1 MRQPK
6 LIDYILLTTLSL
18 IWASAFFNIKIATY
32 SFGPVTIAFLRVFF
46 GAIPVLLLCYYK
58 NIKIEAFSKD
68 WHWFAMIGFIN
79 LVAPFFLIAYGV
91 KSVQSNLAAILMST
105 TPLSST
111 VLGHFFTKN
120 EKFNLIKTFGILIGF
135 SGIVFLFSDNI
146 LIDENNFTS
155 ALLILL
161 GSTCYVVG
169 GVLTLK
175 ISKKKNENVTGS
187 ILIWAIIYVRAFGL
201 GPFAGLLSI
210 FTADVG
216 TLGKLFSEATDNAD
230 KKQIEG
236 ITATGSNKSSII
248 RYGLIPQIFPIFIS
262 QSLYFFE
269 SNTRSAVILGVV
281 GAGGIGLQLTER
293 MKAQYW
299 DQTLFIIVLILIMV
313 AIIDSISRAIRKR
326 IIYE

>member
-1 MRQPK
+1 MKQPN
-6 LIDYILLTTLSL
+6 LLDYFLLTILAL

-58 NIKIEAFSKD
+58 KIKIEAFSKD
-68 WHWFAMIGFIN
+68 WYWFASIGFIN

-111 VLGHFFTKN
+111 ILGHFYTKN
-120 EKFNLIKTFGILIGF
+120 EKFNFLKTMGILIGF
-135 SGIVFLFSDNI
+135 SGIVYLFSDNL
-146 LIDENNFTS
+146 LIDENNFNS

-187 ILIWAIIYVRAFGL
+187 ILIWATIILIPLVGFIEQPWNLKPRIDSTISVIYLGL
-201 GPFAGLLSI
+201 VSTGIAWLLRFRI
-210 FTADVG
+210 
-216 TLGKLFSEATDNAD
+216 LIKN
-230 KKQIEG
+230 
-236 ITATGSNKSSII
+236 
-248 RYGLIPQIFPIFIS
+248 GLIFQSQVSYLIPIFGTILSYIFLKELITFKVFIS
-262 QSLYFFE
+262 LIAVVIGIYF
-269 SNTRSAVILGVV
+269 VK
-281 GAGGIGLQLTER
+281 
-293 MKAQYW
+293 KA
-299 DQTLFIIVLILIMV
+299 
-313 AIIDSISRAIRKR
+313 R
-326 IIYE
+326 

>member
-6 LIDYILLTTLSL
+6 LLDYLLLVLLAL

-58 NIKIEAFSKD
+58 DIKIEAFSKD
-68 WHWFAMIGFIN
+68 WYWFAMIGFIN

-111 VLGHFFTKN
+111 VLGHFYTKN
-120 EKFNLIKTFGILIGF
+120 EKFNFIKTFGILIGF
-135 SGIVFLFSDNI
+135 SGILYLFSDNL
-146 LIDENNFTS
+146 LIDDNNFFS
-155 ALLILL
+155 AILILL

-187 ILIWAIIYVRAFGL
+187 ILIWAIIILIPLASFIEQPWNVSPRLDSTISVIYLGL
-201 GPFAGLLSI
+201 VSTGIAWLLRFRI
-210 FTADVG
+210 LV
-216 TLGKLFSEATDNAD
+216 N
-230 KKQIEG
+230 
-236 ITATGSNKSSII
+236 N
-248 RYGLIPQIFPIFIS
+248 GLIFQSQVSYLIPIFG
-262 QSLYFFE
+262 
-269 SNTRSAVILGVV
+269 TILSY
-281 GAGGIGLQLTER
+281 IFLKELITT
-293 MKAQYW
+293 K
-299 DQTLFIIVLILIMV
+299 VLISLIAV
-313 AIIDSISRAIRKR
+313 CVGIYFVRKADNKQTT
-326 IIYE
+326 

>member
-6 LIDYILLTTLSL
+6 LFDYLLLVLLAL

-111 VLGHFFTKN
+111 VLGHFYTKN
-120 EKFNLIKTFGILIGF
+120 EKFNFIKTFGILIGF
-135 SGIVFLFSDNI
+135 SGILYLFSDNL
-146 LIDENNFTS
+146 LIDDNNFLS

-187 ILIWAIIYVRAFGL
+187 ILIWAVIILIPLVSFIEQPWNVVPRLDSTISVIYLGL
-201 GPFAGLLSI
+201 VSTGIAWLLRFRI
-210 FTADVG
+210 LV
-216 TLGKLFSEATDNAD
+216 N
-230 KKQIEG
+230 
-236 ITATGSNKSSII
+236 N
-248 RYGLIPQIFPIFIS
+248 GLIFQSQVSYLIPIFG
-262 QSLYFFE
+262 
-269 SNTRSAVILGVV
+269 TILSY
-281 GAGGIGLQLTER
+281 IFLKELITT
-293 MKAQYW
+293 K
-299 DQTLFIIVLILIMV
+299 VLISLIAV
-313 AIIDSISRAIRKR
+313 CVGIYFVRKADNKK
-326 IIYE
+326 IT

>member
-6 LIDYILLTTLSL
+6 IIDYLLLVLLAL

-32 SFGPVTIAFLRVFF
+32 SYGPVTIAFLRVFF

-91 KSVQSNLAAILMST
+91 QSVQSNLAAILMST

-111 VLGHFFTKN
+111 VLGHFYTTN

-135 SGIVFLFSDNI
+135 SGILYLFSDNL
-146 LIDENNFTS
+146 LIDENNFIS

-187 ILIWAIIYVRAFGL
+187 ILIWATIILIPLVSFIEQPWNLTPRLDSTVSVIYLGL
-201 GPFAGLLSI
+201 VSTGIAWLLRFRI
-210 FTADVG
+210 LV
-216 TLGKLFSEATDNAD
+216 N
-230 KKQIEG
+230 
-236 ITATGSNKSSII
+236 N
-248 RYGLIPQIFPIFIS
+248 GLIFQSQVSYLIPIFG
-262 QSLYFFE
+262 
-269 SNTRSAVILGVV
+269 TILSY
-281 GAGGIGLQLTER
+281 IFLKELITT
-293 MKAQYW
+293 K
-299 DQTLFIIVLILIMV
+299 VLISLIAV
-313 AIIDSISRAIRKR
+313 SVGIYFVRKAD
-326 IIYE
+326 YKKTT

>member
-6 LIDYILLTTLSL
+6 IIDYILLTVLAL

-68 WHWFAMIGFIN
+68 WHWFALIGFVN

-120 EKFNLIKTFGILIGF
+120 EKFNFIKTFGILIGF
-135 SGIVFLFSDNI
+135 SGILYLFSDNL
-146 LIDENNFTS
+146 LIDENNFFS
-155 ALLILL
+155 AILILL

-187 ILIWAIIYVRAFGL
+187 ILIWAIIILIPLVSFIEQPWNVSPRLDSTISVIYLGL
-201 GPFAGLLSI
+201 VSTGIAWLLRFRI
-210 FTADVG
+210 LV
-216 TLGKLFSEATDNAD
+216 N
-230 KKQIEG
+230 
-236 ITATGSNKSSII
+236 N
-248 RYGLIPQIFPIFIS
+248 GLIFQSQVSYLIPIFGTILSYIFLKELITTKVLIS
-262 QSLYFFE
+262 LI
-269 SNTRSAVILGVV
+269 AVII
-281 GAGGIGLQLTER
+281 GIYFVK
-293 MKAQYW
+293 KA
-299 DQTLFIIVLILIMV
+299 
-313 AIIDSISRAIRKR
+313 K
-326 IIYE
+326 

>member
-6 LIDYILLTTLSL
+6 LIDYILLTVLAL

-46 GAIPVLLLCYYK
+46 GAIPVLILCYYK

-111 VLGHFFTKN
+111 VLGHFYTKN
-120 EKFNLIKTFGILIGF
+120 EKFNFIKTFGILIGF
-135 SGIVFLFSDNI
+135 SGIIYLFSDNL
-146 LIDENNFTS
+146 LIDDNNFLS

-161 GSTCYVVG
+161 GSTCYVIG

-187 ILIWAIIYVRAFGL
+187 ILIWAIIILIPLVIFIEQPWNVNPRLDSTISVIYLGL
-201 GPFAGLLSI
+201 VSTGIAWLLRFRI
-210 FTADVG
+210 LV
-216 TLGKLFSEATDNAD
+216 N
-230 KKQIEG
+230 
-236 ITATGSNKSSII
+236 N
-248 RYGLIPQIFPIFIS
+248 GLIFQSQVSYLIPIFG
-262 QSLYFFE
+262 
-269 SNTRSAVILGVV
+269 TILSY
-281 GAGGIGLQLTER
+281 IFLKELITT
-293 MKAQYW
+293 K
-299 DQTLFIIVLILIMV
+299 VLISLIAV
-313 AIIDSISRAIRKR
+313 SVGIYFVRKANNKKM
-326 IIYE
+326 IK

>member
-1 MRQPK
+1 MKQPK
-6 LIDYILLTTLSL
+6 LFDYFLLTILAL

-111 VLGHFFTKN
+111 ILGHFYIKN
-120 EKFNLIKTFGILIGF
+120 EKFNLLKTIGILIGF
-135 SGIVFLFSDNI
+135 SGIVFLFSDNL
-146 LIDENNFTS
+146 LITENNFSS

-161 GSTCYVVG
+161 GSTCYVIG
-169 GVLTLK
+169 GVLTLR

-187 ILIWAIIYVRAFGL
+187 ILIWAIIILIPLVSFIEQPWNLEPRLDSTISVIYLGL
-201 GPFAGLLSI
+201 VSTGLAWLLRFKI
-210 FTADVG
+210 LV
-216 TLGKLFSEATDNAD
+216 N
-230 KKQIEG
+230 
-236 ITATGSNKSSII
+236 N
-248 RYGLIPQIFPIFIS
+248 GLIFQSQVSYLIPIFGIILSYIFLKELITIRVFIS
-262 QSLYFFE
+262 LV
-269 SNTRSAVILGVV
+269 AVVV
-281 GAGGIGLQLTER
+281 GIYFV
-293 MKAQYW
+293 K
-299 DQTLFIIVLILIMV
+299 
-313 AIIDSISRAIRKR
+313 RAK
-326 IIYE
+326 

>member
-6 LIDYILLTTLSL
+6 LIDYTLLTILSL

-46 GAIPVLLLCYYK
+46 GAIPVLLLCYFK
-58 NIKIEAFSKD
+58 KIKIEAFSKD

-111 VLGHFFTKN
+111 ILAHFYTNN
-120 EKFNLIKTFGILIGF
+120 EKFNFIKTIGILIGF
-135 SGIVFLFSDNI
+135 SGIVFLFSDNL
-146 LIDENNFTS
+146 LIDENNFLS

-187 ILIWAIIYVRAFGL
+187 ILIWATIILIPLVIFIEQPWELNPILDSTISVIYLGL
-201 GPFAGLLSI
+201 VSTGIAWLLRFRI
-210 FTADVG
+210 LV
-216 TLGKLFSEATDNAD
+216 N
-230 KKQIEG
+230 
-236 ITATGSNKSSII
+236 N
-248 RYGLIPQIFPIFIS
+248 GLIFQSQVSYLIPIFG
-262 QSLYFFE
+262 
-269 SNTRSAVILGVV
+269 TILSY
-281 GAGGIGLQLTER
+281 IFLKELITF
-293 MKAQYW
+293 K
-299 DQTLFIIVLILIMV
+299 VLISLIAV
-313 AIIDSISRAIRKR
+313 VIG
-326 IIYE
+326 IYFVKKAK